1 MLANDAVQNDIGERR
16 ERTAPTCGPR
26 VSVGREGGEGA
37 AAAVARPSW
46 AGPERERG
54 EGEGREGGRA
64 GRWGKDGPAGR
75 MREREGGTKNWLFFF
90 QNNFPT
96 SFSNSFWNHFEFW
109 IKPLNPINKML
120 QHECI
125 NMYLSLR
132 LILIAQKL
140 LFFLYLNAHII
151 T

>member
-1 MLANDAVQNDIGERR
+1 MRSGNGGRGWRRHVGLGHQWGEKEGRAWRR
-16 ERTAPTCGPR
+16 RL
-26 VSVGREGGEGA
+26 
-37 AAAVARPSW
+37 VARV
-46 AGPERERG
+46 GPAQEEKG
-54 EGEGREGGRA
+54 EKGKE
-64 GRWGKDGPAGR
+64 GKDGPGGR
-75 MREREGGTKNWLFFF
+75 VREREGGTKNWLFFF

-109 IKPLNPINKML
+109 IKPLNSINKML